1 MSIIPNF
8 ALIVNVNLLCYN
20 VIMKKNNGYLRVII
34 GLVVL
39 YLLYVVGRTLYQS
52 YQVRKEL
59 DDLQVSITQLQQS
72 NKDLGD
78 EIVYYQSSSY
88 QEKIA
93 RERLGLQMPGE
104 QVIVILPEQTKQVVT
119 KDPDENLP
127 NYQKWWK
134 FFFKS

>member
-1 MSIIPNF
+1 
-8 ALIVNVNLLCYN
+8 
-20 VIMKKNNGYLRVII
+20 MKKNNGYLRVII